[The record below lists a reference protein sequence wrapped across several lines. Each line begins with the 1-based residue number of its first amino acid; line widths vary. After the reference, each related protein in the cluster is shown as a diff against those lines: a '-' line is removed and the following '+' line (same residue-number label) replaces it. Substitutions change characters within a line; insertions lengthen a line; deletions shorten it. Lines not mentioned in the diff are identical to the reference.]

1 MEEYQFWLED
11 DAGADLTPV
20 TYNLASFVECYR
32 EVKNNGMYIPVAC
45 KTTSDSFVYVLTGP
59 GASRIENLEPWCRY
73 LAMTP
78 LGGLGNRLYAGA
90 TALENASYAD
100 VREINEE
107 RVRRS
112 VSSAAE
118 LQGLPAATA
127 SHVSPRTIAE
137 SIDNFGPWSI
147 YHPMWN

>member
-100 VREINEE
+100 VVKSMRSGFA
-107 RVRRS
+107 VRFLPRPS
-112 VSSAAE
+112 FKDCL
-118 LQGLPAATA
+118 LQLL
-127 SHVSPRTIAE
+127 R
-137 SIDNFGPWSI
+137 
-147 YHPMWN
+147 